1 MFWGFCVSIKENGMR
16 DRPLHITVLV
26 WLVITLLAIATAYVW
41 WDVLSPLLDG
51 GEMATVRAGV
61 LLAGLR
67 SGMNVPCKTAL
78 PVFIYRKATAE
89 IATHARSSN

>member
-51 GEMATVRAGV
+51 GEVATVRASV
-61 LLAGLR
+61 LFAGLR

-78 PVFIYRKATAE
+78 PVFIYRKATVE
-89 IATHARSSN
+89 IATHARVCN

>member
-51 GEMATVRAGV
+51 GAVATVRAGV
-61 LLAGLR
+61 LFAGLR
-67 SGMNVPCKTAL
+67 AGMSAPRKTAP
-78 PVFIYRKATAE
+78 PVFSARKVTAE
-89 IATHARSSN
+89 AAADASA